1 MSFKSGR
8 WILVCLG
15 VLLCAGCGDPK
26 PGDVKVQESDEVDSS
41 GTSKVSAPPIEGES
55 VITSNDGTYEV
66 RFVSAPNPIP
76 LNQPFTLDVS
86 ITPKSTGRATG
97 RNLSLGVDAVMPDH
111 QHGMNTQPRIQHRGG
126 YRFHIDGMLFHMAGR
141 WELYFDITEGA
152 VTERAQIDI
161 HLE

>member
-1 MSFKSGR
+1 MSFESGR
-8 WILVCLG
+8 WMLVCLG

-26 PGDVKVQESDEVDSS
+26 PDIGTVRDSGEVDSS
-41 GTSKVSAPPIEGES
+41 GTSGVRVPPIEGAS
-55 VITSNDGTYEV
+55 VITSNDGTYGV
-66 RFVSAPNPIP
+66 RYVASPTPIP

-86 ITPKSTGRATG
+86 ITPKSSGGATG
-97 RNLSLGVDAVMPDH
+97 RDLSLGVDAVMPDH
-111 QHGMNTQPRIQHRGG
+111 QHGMNTQPRIRHRSGH
-126 YRFHIDGMLFHMAGR
+126 RFRIDGMLFHMAGR